1 MNNFKDRVVY
11 QIYPKSFRDVNGD
24 GFGDIKGITEKIE
37 YFKYLGVDY
46 LWITPFFSSPQN
58 DNGYDV
64 SNYYTIEPM
73 YGTME
78 DVEELIEKAEQ
89 VGIGIMLD
97 MVFNHTSTEHEWF
110 KRAMNGE
117 QEYKDYYIFKKGNGS
132 GEPPTNWESKFGGNA
147 WEYVP
152 EFDEYYLHL
161 FDRTQADLNWKNP
174 KVRQALVDVIK
185 FWKAKGV
192 KGYRFDVINLISKPD
207 QYESDLEGVGK
218 RFYTDGPNVHEY
230 LKEMV
235 KEAGIED
242 MITVGEMS
250 ATDIKNCVKYSNPA
264 EKELSMCFNFHHLKV
279 DYKNQNKWELQNCD
293 FKALKELL
301 FSWQE
306 GMQEGNGWNA
316 LFWSNHDQPR
326 VLSRFGDDKHYVKE
340 SAKMLA
346 TMMYLL
352 RGTPYVYQGEE
363 IGMTNAGFVSLDQY
377 KDVES
382 MNHFKLLKAQGLCDE
397 EIYGILRERSRDNS
411 RTPMQWNQEK
421 GGGFGTA
428 TPWISMNPNYI
439 DINVESEQ
447 SDENSILNFYRQIIK
462 LRKTYK
468 VISEGI
474 FRPLEIDCDGIFAYE
489 RILPDQ
495 KLAVICNFDGEN
507 KSVTIDLPEGDY
519 ELLLTNYDRNRLDP
533 VMDLKPYEAIAF
545 IKK

>member
-1 MNNFKDRVVY
+1 MSNFKNKVVY
-11 QIYPKSFRDVNGD
+11 QIYPKSFHDTNGD

-37 YFKYLGVDY
+37 YFKYLGVEY
-46 LWITPFFSSPQN
+46 LWITPFFSSPQK

-78 DVEELIEKAEQ
+78 DVEELIQKADQ
-89 VGIGIMLD
+89 AGIGIMLD

-117 QEYKDYYIFKKGNGS
+117 EEYKDYYIFKKGQES
-132 GEPPTNWESKFGGNA
+132 GQPPTNWDSKFGGNA

-152 EFDEYYLHL
+152 EFDEYYMHL
-161 FDRTQADLNWKNP
+161 FDKTQADLNWKNP
-174 KVRQALVDVIK
+174 KVRQELVEVIK

-207 QYESDLEGVGK
+207 QYEDDFEGVGK
-218 RFYTDGPNVHEY
+218 RFYTDGTHVHEY

-250 ATDIKNCVKYSNPA
+250 ATNIENCIRYSNPA

-279 DYKNQNKWELQNCD
+279 DYKDQDKWKLQACD
-293 FKALKELL
+293 FKALKDLL

-306 GMQEGNGWNA
+306 GMQDGDGWNA

-326 VLSRFGDDKHYVKE
+326 ILSRFGDDQNYAKE

-363 IGMTNAGFVSLDQY
+363 IGMTNAGFTTLDQY
-377 KDVES
+377 KDIES
-382 MNHFKLLKAQGLCDE
+382 TNHFELLKAEGLSE
-397 EIYGILRERSRDNS
+397 EEVYEILRQRSRDNS
-411 RTPMQWNQEK
+411 RTPMQWNKEL
-421 GGGFGTA
+421 GGGFGTE
-428 TPWISMNPNYI
+428 TPWISMNPNYV
-439 DINVESEQ
+439 DVNAESEKA
-447 SDENSILNFYRQIIK
+447 DEDSILNFYRQVIQ
-462 LRKTYK
+462 LRKDYQ
-468 VISEGI
+468 VISDGLFKAMETNV
-474 FRPLEIDCDGIFAYE
+474 DGIIAYE
-489 RILPDQ
+489 RILEDQ
-495 KLAVICNFDGEN
+495 KVIVICNFDREE
-507 KSVTIDLPEGDY
+507 KTIHLDEPKDQY
-519 ELLLTNYDRNRLDP
+519 DVILTNYDRTKFEQALQLRA
-533 VMDLKPYEAIAF
+533 YEAVAF